1 MIGVSDICPHR
12 FIHVHSKTVR
22 AARKSGRSR
31 KDSRAPTTDSSTAI
45 GSTNSNSKAPST
57 SKSRPRNPDT
67 EESRRKKSNNKVQ
80 EQHHIATNT
89 TSSHGVS
96 TAVSFDSPRRG
107 APSGSGGKSYSGKT
121 GSGNKVK
128 GKELVRERTVYTH
141 FTNATDTNQLRVV
154 IVAVCE
160 YVSFG
165 FRDMGY

>member
-1 MIGVSDICPHR
+1 LSHR
-12 FIHVHSKTVR
+12 FIHVHSKAVR

-31 KDSRAPTTDSSTAI
+31 KDSRVPTTDSSTTI
-45 GSTNSNSKAPST
+45 GSTNANSKAAST
-57 SKSRPRNPDT
+57 SKSRPRNPDM
-67 EESRRKKSNNKVQ
+67 EESSRRKKKSNSKVQ

-107 APSGSGGKSYSGKT
+107 APSGSGGKSYSSKT
-121 GSGNKVK
+121 GSGVKGK

-160 YVSFG
+160 YVG
-165 FRDMGY
+165 FWIS